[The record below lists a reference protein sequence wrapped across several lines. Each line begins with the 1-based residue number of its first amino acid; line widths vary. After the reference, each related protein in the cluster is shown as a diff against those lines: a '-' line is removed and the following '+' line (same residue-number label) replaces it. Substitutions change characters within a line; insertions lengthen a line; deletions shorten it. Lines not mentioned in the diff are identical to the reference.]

1 MRWLKENNGITLI
14 ALAVTIIVLLIISGV
29 VISSFTGEN
38 GIIKKA
44 DYSKNITNAV
54 EEKEVLNTSVA
65 SSIGKSKKAKVE
77 EDYLK
82 KYLNQNVG
90 EENKDYELE
99 KKDKYYSLKFTGT
112 GNEYAILENGTVLS
126 KDDFGK
132 KLEAGVKETVIV
144 EVEQKVKI
152 NVKVKN
158 EIGDEIEADSA
169 IYWISENED
178 IAKVEV
184 DTQNITEAIV
194 LGVAN
199 GETKVIAQ
207 LENGKK
213 CEFNIV
219 VQTSPESIT
228 LNPNNLVLDL
238 SEKASDT
245 INVEYKPSTTNANK
259 EIEWD
264 YDTSIVSI
272 NSDGVIQGIKNGIIT
287 VTAKTRNDKTATCSV
302 TVQTTPTGITLD
314 QKSIV
319 LDLNA
324 TKTMSI
330 NATIEPK
337 SANIKNN
344 ITWSSSNTN
353 VVTVSQT
360 GTITAVG
367 KGQATIT
374 ATTGNGKKASCSV
387 DVQKNPVSIKLD
399 KTKAVLDLSETKTL
413 QLTATV
419 DPSDAATNK
428 DLNWSSSNTKII
440 TVSQTG
446 VVTGIAKGT
455 ATITVSTVNGKKA
468 TCTITVC
475 KTPLSVTLSPASAT
489 LDMSGTKQMQLTATV
504 TPSDADDKSVTWDS
518 SNKDVATV
526 SSTGVVTAIGKGSTT
541 ITVSTSNG
549 KKATSTITVIISIT
563 SISLNQT
570 TASLQDGKTL
580 QLTAT
585 VNPTNTTEKLTWK
598 ATNSCATVT
607 QDGLVTAKTA
617 GSVDIIVSNST
628 GTKTAKCTITINY
641 AQRTFTLTTKSRRGE
656 GDFEAWS
663 GTIPQGAKYAVLTAT
678 NELVDAWR
686 DRTLTWNLTVGSETH
701 ANAASIILDG
711 SFGNNP
717 KNTIT
722 ATIPFTGAGTTWSLY
737 VHMSTGQGVGIG
749 SSNTLAYS
757 SGSITFYY

>member
-228 LNPNNLVLDL
+228 LNPNNL
-238 SEKASDT
+238 
-245 INVEYKPSTTNANK
+245 
-259 EIEWD
+259 
-264 YDTSIVSI
+264 
-272 NSDGVIQGIKNGIIT
+272 
-287 VTAKTRNDKTATCSV
+287 
-302 TVQTTPTGITLD
+302 
-314 QKSIV
+314 V

-641 AQRTFTLTTKSRRGE
+641 APRTFTLTTKSRRGE